1 MINFESLINE
11 VPDKPETSGEW
22 FAIQW
27 TPDLAT
33 GEKLNIGVCY
43 RDNSGHSYVQ
53 VLDYF
58 ERINCLYSQSAVL
71 HLRLAC
77 EVAKE
82 AVLLNQHVESTCI
95 NGISFIPKGF
105 AQGKSVDDILS
116 SLFSNVVPLA
126 VRKSKPKERAYYPIS
141 RERLYNIMDDH
152 LKNTLDYEEYFG
164 MVQPTPVKRV
174 SLGNQ
179 IQSLFLPYTAGRAIG
194 TIASA
199 AYSDENTAKCHLY
212 DAQRDISLALGNF
225 QEYNSGAVFILSP
238 NNDLKVEKRDQV
250 DLEIDKFCWYLKTLS
265 VYTEVDS
272 EPLFLAD
279 KAAYWYKKKAA

>member
-11 VPDKPETSGEW
+11 VSDKPETSGEW

-27 TPDLAT
+27 NPDLAT

-43 RDNSGHSYVQ
+43 RDNTGSSYVQ

-58 ERINCLYSQSAVL
+58 DRINCLYSQSAVL

-82 AVLLNQHVESTCI
+82 AVMLNQHIETTYIS
-95 NGISFIPKGF
+95 GISFVSKGF
-105 AQGKSVDDILS
+105 AQGKSPDDVLS
-116 SLFSNVVPLA
+116 SLFANVVPLA
-126 VRKSKPKERAYYPIS
+126 VRKSKAKERAYYPIS

-174 SLGNQ
+174 NLGSQ
-179 IQSLFLPYTAGRAIG
+179 IQSLFVPYTAGRSIG

-199 AYSDENTAKCHLY
+199 AYADENTAKCHLY

-225 QEYNSGAVFILSP
+225 QEYNAGAMFILSP

-272 EPLFLAD
+272 EPLLLAD
-279 KAAYWYKKKAA
+279 KAAYWYKKLAA

>member
-11 VPDKPETSGEW
+11 IADKPETSGEW

-27 TPDLAT
+27 SPDLAA

-43 RDNSGHSYVQ
+43 RDNSGNSYVQ

-58 ERINCLYSQSAVL
+58 DRINCLYSHSAVV

-82 AVLLNQHVESTCI
+82 AVLLNKYIETSCVS
-95 NGISFIPKGF
+95 GISFVSKGF
-105 AQGKSVDDILS
+105 AQGKSPDDILS

-126 VRKSKPKERAYYPIS
+126 VRKTKAKERAYYPIS

-152 LKNTLDYEEYFG
+152 LKNTLDLDEYLG
-164 MVQPTPVKRV
+164 MIQPTPVKRV

-179 IQSLFLPYTAGRAIG
+179 VQSLFLPYTAGRSIG

-199 AYSDENTAKCHLY
+199 AYADENTAKCHLY

-225 QEYNSGAVFILSP
+225 HEYKSGAVFILSP

-250 DLEIDKFCWYLKTLS
+250 DLEIDKFCWYLRTLS

-272 EPLFLAD
+272 EPLLLAD
-279 KAAYWYKKKAA
+279 KAAYWYRKSAA